1 MIKRLVGITLVLG
14 GYALVAFGIY
24 RIMQDT

>member
-1 MIKRLVGITLVLG
+1 MITRFGGIALVLG

-24 RIMQDT
+24 RIMKAT